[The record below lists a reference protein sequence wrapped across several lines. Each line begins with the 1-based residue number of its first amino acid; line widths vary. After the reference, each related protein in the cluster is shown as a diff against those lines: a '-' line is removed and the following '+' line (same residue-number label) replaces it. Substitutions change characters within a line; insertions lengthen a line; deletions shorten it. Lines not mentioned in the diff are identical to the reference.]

1 MKVHPNVSMTKSG
14 RHTIVFVVPDKLYRI
29 CCCKNIA
36 CFSFGYAN
44 VFLPCFFTCITL
56 LVALSMPFSPCYHV
70 TIYHVHHV
78 TIYLVLPSRVHQGR
92 QGVGWGLVGR
102 VLPGPPVLHGLS
114 NHQGKNQRKCPEK
127 LLSPMQVWLILPYL
141 SALFRV

>member
-1 MKVHPNVSMTKSG
+1 MYLCVYDAHGLVHKLFLIYLAIIDCKQVTIDYNWSFWPSMKVHPNVSMTKSG

-92 QGVGWGLVGR
+92 QGV
-102 VLPGPPVLHGLS
+102 PS
-114 NHQGKNQRKCPEK
+114 
-127 LLSPMQVWLILPYL
+127 
-141 SALFRV
+141 